1 MSLINLV
8 YTGNL
13 PTERVTKRDLFH
25 IFHKYGKLA
34 QISIKQA
41 YGFIQFLE
49 SSACKQA
56 LDVEQGAVVRGRK
69 VRTYQQPLILQ
80 REGKNADSATRLGDF
95 EAPA

>member
-1 MSLINLV
+1 MCVLTCRPFPA
-8 YTGNL
+8 TGNL

-49 SSACKQA
+49 SGSCKQA

-69 VRTYQQPLILQ
+69 VRKYIDSTRAHLS
-80 REGKNADSATRLGDF
+80 ADS
-95 EAPA
+95 